1 MKESKEEREKSKAV
15 LREHIS
21 WCLSQKDLVH
31 PVDRPHVLA
40 SYRNYRDQLL
50 ALESQD

>member
-1 MKESKEEREKSKAV
+1 MKETKQEREVSKAL
-15 LREHIS
+15 LRQHIKH
-21 WCLSQKDLVH
+21 CLSQKDLVH

-40 SYRNYRDQLL
+40 AYRNYRDQLL